1 MPYWKGIER
10 LMFIHNFKYSL
21 KVLFR
26 NKALMFWSF
35 AFPIVLGLLFNLAFK
50 DIEKSETFSAID
62 IAIVDSD
69 EFNNDP
75 IYKETYK
82 SLGEGEERLFN
93 ISYVSKEKADKLLDD
108 KEISGYLEFNE
119 GTVITVNQSGI
130 NETILRFVVDE
141 VESNKEII
149 TSLIEERLKDAKLKD
164 INAVIDEIKNKVI
177 NTSVSVNDTT
187 KDNMSYTM
195 IEYYTLI
202 AMTVL
207 YGGTLSMY
215 ITNKRLAN
223 MGSVGKRTSVASI
236 KKGTILISSLLASY
250 VVQILELVLLF
261 IFTIFV
267 LHVDYGS
274 NILPIIMLSLVGSLA
289 GLSLGVAVSV
299 LFKSNE
305 NAKIGILIA
314 ITMAGCFLSGMM
326 GITMKYIVDTYAPI
340 VNMINPASLVT
351 DGFYTLYY
359 YGVESRFYRDLVSL
373 LIFSGFMILISY
385 KGLRRQKYDAI

>member
-1 MPYWKGIER
+1 
-10 LMFIHNFKYSL
+10 MFIHNFKYSL

-62 IAIVDSD
+62 VAIILNDD
-69 EFNNDP
+69 FNLNP

-82 SLGEGEERLFN
+82 TLGEGDERLFN
-93 ISYVSKEKADKLLDD
+93 ISYVSKDEADSLLDD
-108 KEISGYLEFNE
+108 KKITGYLEFSDGVE
-119 GTVITVNQSGI
+119 ITVNQSGI
-130 NETILRFVVDE
+130 SETILRFVVDE

-149 TSLIEERLKDAKLKD
+149 TSLIQEQMKSNNKNDMNALIED
-164 INAVIDEIKNKVI
+164 IKVKVLNANIG
-177 NTSVSVNDTT
+177 VNDIT

-207 YGGTLSMY
+207 YGGTISMY

-223 MGSVGKRTSVASI
+223 MGSVGKRCAVASI
-236 KKGTILISSLLASY
+236 KKRTNLLSSLLASY
-250 VVQILELVLLF
+250 VVQILELSLLF
-261 IFTIFV
+261 VFTIFV
-267 LHVDYGS
+267 LKVDYGS
-274 NILPIIMLSLVGSLA
+274 NILPIILLSLVGSLA
-289 GLSLGVAVSV
+289 GLSLGVAVSTLV
-299 LFKSNE
+299 KSNE

-359 YGVESRFYRDLVSL
+359 YGVEKRFYIDLVFL
-373 LIFSGFMILISY
+373 LIFSGAMILISY

>member
-1 MPYWKGIER
+1 
-10 LMFIHNFKYSL
+10 MFIHNFKYSL

-108 KEISGYLEFNE
+108 KEISGYLEFND
-119 GTVITVNQSGI
+119 GAVITVNQSGI

-207 YGGTLSMY
+207 YGGTISMY

>member
-1 MPYWKGIER
+1 
-10 LMFIHNFKYSL
+10 MFIHNFKYSL

-207 YGGTLSMY
+207 YGGTISMY

>member
-1 MPYWKGIER
+1 
-10 LMFIHNFKYSL
+10 MFIHNFKYSL

-108 KEISGYLEFNE
+108 KEISGYLEFND
-119 GTVITVNQSGI
+119 GAVITVNQSGI

-149 TSLIEERLKDAKLKD
+149 TSLIEERLKYAKLKD

-177 NTSVSVNDTT
+177 NTNVSVNDTT

-207 YGGTLSMY
+207 YGGTISMY